1 MSNFLSP
8 VELSRSFI
16 ASGEKKAS
24 LGIMEMIVLGML
36 AGAYVGL
43 AAHFSTVVGTGSYD
57 AYGVKKLLMGVA
69 FSVGLMLVII
79 PGSEL
84 WTGNTLLSMALL
96 ERRIT
101 FLSLLRNWFF
111 VYAGNFIGS
120 VILAWIIA
128 AGSGLLNGECGGT
141 AIKIAYG
148 KINEQI
154 PGVSHNYAFFFRG
167 IGCNWLVCL
176 AVMMAAASKDIGG
189 KVLGIFFPI
198 MAFVA
203 SGYEHCI
210 ANMYFIPAGI
220 FACGFEAAR
229 NASGLDNVALLSLN
243 WSTMWTNNII
253 AVTLGNIVGGSIFT
267 GMAYWWLYVRGIC
280 RKDRISI
287 SEGPEVESG
296 RGVCPPSAE

>member
-1 MSNFLSP
+1 MSNFLTP
-8 VELSRSFI
+8 AELSRSFVTY
-16 ASGEKKAS
+16 GEKKAS
-24 LGIMEMIVLGML
+24 LKIMEMLILGII
-36 AGAYVGL
+36 AGGYIGL
-43 AAHFSTVVGTGSYD
+43 AAHFSTIVATGTY
-57 AYGVKKLLMGVA
+57 AAIGVKKMLMGVA

-84 WTGNTLLSMALL
+84 WTGNTLMSMALL
-96 ERRIT
+96 EKRIT
-101 FLSLLRNWFF
+101 FLSLLRNWFY
-111 VYAGNFIGS
+111 VYAGNLIGS
-120 VILAWIIA
+120 LIVAWIVA
-128 AGSGLLNGECGGT
+128 ASSGILNGDYGGT

-148 KINEQI
+148 KVAEQI

-229 NASGLDNVALLSLN
+229 TASGLDPASLSALN
-243 WSTMWTNNII
+243 WTSMWTSNII

-267 GMAYWWLYVRGIC
+267 GAAYWWIYVRGASN
-280 RKDRISI
+280 KAGSSD
-287 SEGPEVESG
+287 V
-296 RGVCPPSAE
+296 A